1 MLPLLAIFIV
11 LEGQAFLEFLEAGLA
26 SGWRRKGNNKISSL
40 LWILHRSLLW
50 SL

>member
-26 SGWRRKGNNKISSL
+26 SGEEKRE
-40 LWILHRSLLW
+40 
-50 SL
+50 